1 MITQLDLKQL
11 SAPQKAELIYG
22 EARSAVSDRLWRA
35 ALGEPNRAD
44 LPGESKSP
52 AGLGLNSLLAMF
64 ENKAAPPSIT
74 TGFPF
79 KSTPAEIGQNGPKLS
94 ADRPEICSTGL
105 GANAKH
111 LPALQRAAERTGLP
125 ATALAAIVNAE
136 AGKGRDG
143 AWQCFS
149 RNPRSSAAGLG
160 QFLSG
165 TWEHMAET
173 KGTWLNDVA
182 RTRGWLN
189 DRGQV
194 TAGCRSQLLS
204 LRYDPEASIN
214 SIADYARNNLEG
226 LRRAGVATGNSAKE
240 IAKAAYMGHH
250 LGLGDAVKF
259 LKDGLNP
266 NRAATLLNA
275 QVGRGKAGQQIADA
289 GCATTA
295 HRQWLLSYVDRNVR
309 PDRFAA

>member
-1 MITQLDLKQL
+1 MISHLDLKQL
-11 SAPQKAELIYG
+11 SAPQKAQLIYG

-35 ALGEPNRAD
+35 ALGEPDRTDAVSD
-44 LPGESKSP
+44 SKAPS
-52 AGLGLNSLLAMF
+52 GLGLDSLLAMF
-64 ENKAAPPSIT
+64 EGKAPPSSGT
-74 TGFPF
+74 SGFQF
-79 KSTPAEIGQNGPKLS
+79 RTAPAEIGRSDPKV
-94 ADRPEICSTGL
+94 AEDRPEICSTGL
-105 GANAKH
+105 GPNAKH

-143 AWQCFS
+143 AWQCYS

-165 TWEHMAET
+165 TWEQMAET

-189 DRGQV
+189 NRGQV
-194 TAGCRSQLLS
+194 TAECRSQLLS

-214 SIADYARNNLEG
+214 SIADYARTNLEG
-226 LRRAGVATGNSAKE
+226 LRRAGVRTGDDAKG

-266 NRAATLLNA
+266 SRAATLLNA
-275 QVGRGKAGQQIADA
+275 QIGRGKAGQQIAAA
-289 GCATTA
+289 GCATAA

>member
-1 MITQLDLKQL
+1 MITSLDLKQL
-11 SAPQKAELIYG
+11 SAPQKAQLIYG

-35 ALGEPNRAD
+35 ALGEPDRAEAVSD
-44 LPGESKSP
+44 AQAPS
-52 AGLGLNSLLAMF
+52 GLGLDSLLAMF
-64 ENKAAPPSIT
+64 EAKPAAPAGPP
-74 TGFPF
+74 GFTFRKEPLD
-79 KSTPAEIGQNGPKLS
+79 IGPVGPTASSDRTELCS
-94 ADRPEICSTGL
+94 AGL
-105 GANAKH
+105 GANARY

-143 AWQCFS
+143 AWQCYS

-165 TWEHMAET
+165 TWEHMAEK

-182 RTRGWLN
+182 RARGWLN

-194 TAGCRSQLLS
+194 MPGCRSQLLS

-214 SIADYARNNLEG
+214 SIADYARNNLDG
-226 LRRAGVATGNSAKE
+226 LRRAGVSTGTSAKE

-266 NRAATLLNA
+266 GRAATLLNA
-275 QVGRGKAGQQIADA
+275 QVGRGKAGQQIAAA
-289 GCATTA
+289 GCAAAA